1 MNFSINSL
9 LTCLEVNNSPTKKI
23 VNALCKLDM
32 FTNAHNVYFNKEFLN
47 FIIENSNK
55 TYTSTTND
63 INKDESADS
72 MQPRAERK
80 NKTEA
85 NNYIVVILK
94 KEEVQT
100 WSDVEIHLWRE
111 YRRDWNTNK

>member
-1 MNFSINSL
+1 MWESGRPSEPMALNEKGEQVGYDL
-9 LTCLEVNNSPTKKI
+9 VEMRTAKAGGKQKPTM
-23 VNALCKLDM
+23 VLSAWAG
-32 FTNAHNVYFNKEFLN
+32 T
-47 FIIENSNK
+47 
-55 TYTSTTND
+55 D
-63 INKDESADS
+63 IT
-72 MQPRAERK
+72 RAERK

-100 WSDVEIHLWRE
+100 WSDVEIHLWKE